1 MHSSGY
7 HEQYYYRAKS
17 TDYLV
22 IHMMPTLITSYIL
35 LPQKRM
41 NDEIEQLLIDIRR
54 IGPTYAP
61 PMPKV
66 LFGELF
72 DDEQVEQYYEALV
85 GTLKCAKKRGMIHF
99 KGQMLLKGIHDK
111 VTITIREDGVEID
124 DNDADDAA
132 AITATPR
139 SFRTL
144 GTPRSWGPTPSP
156 STSRAATPRSFTTP
170 RLCTPKS
177 FALPTPSSETSSA
190 PPRTFSYQKKK
201 KPLKSPI
208 RETPKNQIAGTFS
221 DTEGPMDNE
230 HENENASLSIATDSE
245 LDLRACPRRVVIPG
259 AFRATDTVERI
270 GLPPRK
276 APSPRWRSNIVPQ
289 TRRRPLLVKRWSE
302 QKLRVVENNQST
314 QLPPSPPTL
323 TLPPKKLASAQRA
336 KSERFLPPHGMR
348 SQRNHLS
355 SEVATQVQDEVL
367 QLLVDIRRVGS
378 NPGEPTVKFGEL
390 FDDELVQN
398 TYEAL
403 VGTLRSAKRQ
413 GLIDFKGQMLLKGM
427 HDHVEISVVEQ

>member
-1 MHSSGY
+1 M
-7 HEQYYYRAKS
+7 K
-17 TDYLV
+17 
-22 IHMMPTLITSYIL
+22 
-35 LPQKRM
+35 
-41 NDEIEQLLIDIRR
+41 DEIEQLLIDIRR

-61 PMPKV
+61 PTPKV

-111 VTITIREDGVEID
+111 ITITIKEDGVEID

-132 AITATPR
+132 AISGTPR
-139 SFRTL
+139 SFRIS
-144 GTPRSWGPTPSP
+144 GTPRSWTPTPSP
-156 STSRAATPRSFTTP
+156 SASWAATPRSFATP
-170 RLCTPKS
+170 RSCTPKS
-177 FALPTPSSETSSA
+177 FALPTPPSATSLA

-201 KPLKSPI
+201 KTLKSPI
-208 RETPKNQIAGTFS
+208 RETPKSQIVGTFS
-221 DTEGPMDNE
+221 DTEGPLDNE
-230 HENENASLSIATDSE
+230 NEHANGSLSIATDSE
-245 LDLRACPRRVVIPG
+245 LDIRACPRRIVIPL
-259 AFRATDTVERI
+259 AFRTTDTVERL

-276 APSPRWRSNIVPQ
+276 ARSPRWRSNIIPQ
-289 TRRRPLLVKRWSE
+289 MRRRPLLVKRWSE
-302 QKLRVVENNQST
+302 QELLNLESDKSVQ
-314 QLPPSPPTL
+314 SPPPPPIL
-323 TLPPKKLASAQRA
+323 KLPPKMMTPAQRA
-336 KSERFLPPHGMR
+336 KSEPFLPPHGMR
-348 SQRNHLS
+348 SPRNHVS

-367 QLLVDIRRVGS
+367 QLLVDIRRVGA

-413 GLIDFKGQMLLKGM
+413 GLIEFKGQMLLKGM
-427 HDHVEISVVEQ
+427 HDNVEISVVEQ

>member
-1 MHSSGY
+1 
-7 HEQYYYRAKS
+7 
-17 TDYLV
+17 
-22 IHMMPTLITSYIL
+22 
-35 LPQKRM
+35 M

-61 PMPKV
+61 PTPKV

-85 GTLKCAKKRGMIHF
+85 GTLKCAKKRGMVHF

-124 DNDADDAA
+124 EKDADDAA
-132 AITATPR
+132 SLAGTPR
-139 SFRTL
+139 SFRMS
-144 GTPRSWGPTPSP
+144 GTPRSWAPTPS
-156 STSRAATPRSFTTP
+156 STTSWMATPRSFTTP
-170 RLCTPKS
+170 GSCTPKS
-177 FALPTPSSETSSA
+177 FALMTPLSALSSTSA

-201 KPLKSPI
+201 KVSKSPI
-208 RETPKNQIAGTFS
+208 VETPKSQIVGTCS
-221 DTEGPMDNE
+221 DTEGPRNN
-230 HENENASLSIATDSE
+230 ENEKEARPLSIATDSE
-245 LDLRACPRRVVIPG
+245 LDVLACPRRVVIPV
-259 AFRATDTVERI
+259 AFRATDTVVRV

-276 APSPRWRSNIVPQ
+276 ARSPRWRSNIVPKP
-289 TRRRPLLVKRWSE
+289 RRPLLVKRWSE
-302 QKLRVVENNQST
+302 QELLVAAEKEKAEQS
-314 QLPPSPPTL
+314 PPPPTL
-323 TLPPKKLASAQRA
+323 KLPPKKLAPSHRA
-336 KSERFLPPHGMR
+336 KSDPRLPPHVVR
-348 SQRNHLS
+348 SQRNLS

-367 QLLVDIRRVGS
+367 QLLVDIRRVGA

-390 FDDELVQN
+390 FDDEVVQN